1 LKYSNQFST
10 TPSTEARIVT
20 KLDFYKLHQK
30 SMWQQKKNSKMSY
43 KAMTE
48 FKTLRQLQISRHFK

>member
-20 KLDFYKLHQK
+20 KVDFYKLHQK
-30 SMWQQKKNSKMSY
+30 LMWQQKKNSKMPY